1 MYSRRFFVFWGIL
14 ILAFAKA
21 YSQNDSRNI
30 FNSSIKGNDFEVVDI
45 VFDTYVALE
54 IGNSTDGKVHLF
66 EEENGEYKNAI
77 QVRSTIENDSLKLR
91 NTMSLSF
98 DFPQDK
104 LSAHK
109 VINTSLKLLIPEGKK
124 VIINV
129 REAAVLCEGSFE
141 SIYVN
146 QLSGTCKFKMIEGD
160 LIVVSVYADIVLEL
174 FGIQNNQIPI
184 ESNRMNFRFGKGA
197 RYSADLQTIHGN
209 ISLER

>member
-1 MYSRRFFVFWGIL
+1 MNL
-14 ILAFAKA
+14 PALATRQAGA

-30 FNSSIKGNDFEVVDI
+30 INSSIKGSDFEVVDI

-54 IGNSTDGKVHLF
+54 IGNSTDGKVLLF

-77 QVRSTIENDSLKLR
+77 QVRRTIEKDSLKLI
-91 NTMSLSF
+91 NTKSLSF
-98 DFPQDK
+98 EFPQDK

-129 REAAVLCEGSFE
+129 REATVLCEGSFE

-146 QLSGTCKFKMIEGD
+146 QLSGTCKFKMIESD
-160 LIVVSVYADIVLEL
+160 VTVVSVYADIDFEL
-174 FGIQNNQIPI
+174 SDLQNKQILRENQK
-184 ESNRMNFRFGKGA
+184 MKFWFGKGA

>member
-1 MYSRRFFVFWGIL
+1 MCSKRLFVSWVFL

-21 YSQNDSRNI
+21 YPQDNTANTI
-30 FNSSIKGNDFEVVDI
+30 NSSITGRDFEVVDI

-54 IGNSTDGKVHLF
+54 IGNSEDGSIHLF
-66 EEENGEYKNAI
+66 EKENGEYKDAV
-77 QVRSTIENDSLKLR
+77 QVRSVIENDSLKLR
-91 NTMSLSF
+91 STPSLSF
-98 DFPQDK
+98 EFPQDK

-129 REAAVLCEGSFE
+129 REATVLCEGNFK

-146 QLSGTCKFKMIEGD
+146 QLSGTCKLKIIEGD
-160 LIVVSVYADIVLEL
+160 VSVVSVYADIDLEL
-174 FGIQNNQIPI
+174 PILEREQISK
-184 ESNRMNFRFGKGA
+184 ESKKMKFWFGKDA